1 MPVSHRLN
9 WWLENNSKLSRNKQ
23 VMKLRRNRRRRLR
36 RLLIRRK
43 LPKTRLLKK
52 KQLPQLMPR
61 SRPQLM
67 LRSQKLNQHQR
78 NKNRHQLQHLLP
90 QLNSQSQPSQ
100 KLRLP
105 LQLLPQRKRKPQNNR
120 RLKLWSKWKQAQAKR
135 INLKMCSKF
144 TKTEMTLSHLLI
156 SMMTKKLMNRLCLSH
171 QRPVAVEISQMT
183 WLMSNKMLMLSISD
197 WNDHSLP
204 CCTRSDI
211 LFIIAKTYLS

>member
-1 MPVSHRLN
+1 
-9 WWLENNSKLSRNKQ
+9 
-23 VMKLRRNRRRRLR
+23 MKLRRNRRRRLR

-52 KQLPQLMPR
+52 RQLPQLMPR

-90 QLNSQSQPSQ
+90 QLKSQSQ

-120 RLKLWSKWKQAQAKR
+120 RPNLWSK
-135 INLKMCSKF
+135 
-144 TKTEMTLSHLLI
+144 
-156 SMMTKKLMNRLCLSH
+156 
-171 QRPVAVEISQMT
+171 
-183 WLMSNKMLMLSISD
+183 
-197 WNDHSLP
+197 
-204 CCTRSDI
+204 
-211 LFIIAKTYLS
+211 